1 MAIRLYVG
9 NLPYDIT
16 EEKIREIFSPFGQ
29 VNTATI
35 IINKFNN
42 RSKGFGFV
50 EFAEDAS
57 AREAIEKLNDSPVGD
72 RRIVVN
78 EAKPREE
85 RPSNGG
91 FSNQGGFRSGGGFR
105 DHRPQR

>member
-16 EEKIREIFSPFGQ
+16 EEGLRELFSPFGQ

-50 EFAEDAS
+50 EFAEDSS
-57 AREAIEKLNDSPVGD
+57 AREAIEKLNESTVGD
-72 RRIVVN
+72 RKIVVN

-91 FSNQGGFRSGGGFR
+91 FQNRNRGGYNSYN
-105 DHRPQR
+105 H